1 MFINFFQMKICSSPK
16 LASLALCPA
25 AALAALSPGQ
35 AQAFV
40 VNMGGNAFDVNTF
53 TGSHNTT
60 QNRSKFALPS
70 EGGVMPWWG
79 SESLANM
86 FAQAY
91 LQDLAARPICQ
102 TLGCNPNDLFVIQ
115 GAGPLFAWGSIGQ
128 SLIQAEL
135 PRTSVGAGGAVS
147 YSVSTRLV
155 SQSAPFA
162 WAQASQPAP
171 PTPAPGPLPLF
182 GAAAA
187 FGFSRKLRKRIKLA
201 PAALGSALPL
211 A

>member
-1 MFINFFQMKICSSPK
+1 MKICSSPK
-16 LASLALCPA
+16 LASLALGPA
-25 AALAALSPGQ
+25 AALAAISLSPGQ
-35 AQAFV
+35 AQAV
-40 VNMGGNAFDVNTF
+40 VLNVGGNAYDVTTF
-53 TGSHNTT
+53 AGSYNTT

-79 SESLANM
+79 SESLANI
-86 FAQAY
+86 FAQAF
-91 LQDLAARPICQ
+91 LQDLATRPICQ
-102 TLGCNPNDLFVIQ
+102 ALGCNPNDLSLFQ

-155 SQSAPFA
+155 SQSVPFA

-171 PTPAPGPLPLF
+171 PTPVPGPLPAL

-187 FGFSRKLRKRIKLA
+187 FGFSRKLRRKLGKDPKRSTNAVSSSYSL
-201 PAALGSALPL
+201 
-211 A
+211 

>member
-16 LASLALCPA
+16 LASLALGLA

-40 VNMGGNAFDVNTF
+40 VNVGGNAFDVTTF
-53 TGSHNTT
+53 TGSYNAEPT
-60 QNRSKFALPS
+60 KFALPS
-70 EGGVMPWWG
+70 QGGVMPWWG

-102 TLGCNPNDLFVIQ
+102 ALGCNPNDLFVIQ

-155 SQSAPFA
+155 SQSEPFA

-201 PAALGSALPL
+201 PGGLGSSLPQ

>member
-1 MFINFFQMKICSSPK
+1 LN
-16 LASLALCPA
+16 
-25 AALAALSPGQ
+25 
-35 AQAFV
+35 V
-40 VNMGGNAFDVNTF
+40 GGNAFDVTTF
-53 TGSHNTT
+53 TGSHNAT
-60 QNRSKFALPS
+60 QNRSKFARPS

-86 FAQAY
+86 FAQAF
-91 LQDLAARPICQ
+91 LQDLATRPTCQ
-102 TLGCNPNDLFVIQ
+102 ALGCNPNDLFVIQ

-128 SLIQAEL
+128 SLIRAEL

-155 SQSAPFA
+155 SQSEPFA

-171 PTPAPGPLPLF
+171 PTPVPGPLPAL

-187 FGFSRKLRKRIKLA
+187 FGFSRKLRRKLGKDSKRSTNAVSSSYSL
-201 PAALGSALPL
+201 
-211 A
+211 